1 MTNGFKKRYIDKVRD
16 MQGKDKNAG
25 KHKLDI
31 KI

>member
-16 MQGKDKNAG
+16 IQGKNKNAG